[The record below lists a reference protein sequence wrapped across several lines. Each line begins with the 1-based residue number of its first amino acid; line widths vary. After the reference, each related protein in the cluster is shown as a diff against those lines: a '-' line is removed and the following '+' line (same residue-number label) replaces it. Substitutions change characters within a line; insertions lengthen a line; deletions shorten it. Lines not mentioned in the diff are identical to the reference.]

1 MATEEERLQ
10 QARDEELRE
19 RAVAFARDFR
29 KEGAK
34 ELIAEA
40 KIIYKY
46 LKNG

>member
-1 MATEEERLQ
+1 MAAEEELVEK
-10 QARDEELRE
+10 ARDEELRE
-19 RAVAFARDFR
+19 RAVSFARDFR
-29 KEGAK
+29 KESAK